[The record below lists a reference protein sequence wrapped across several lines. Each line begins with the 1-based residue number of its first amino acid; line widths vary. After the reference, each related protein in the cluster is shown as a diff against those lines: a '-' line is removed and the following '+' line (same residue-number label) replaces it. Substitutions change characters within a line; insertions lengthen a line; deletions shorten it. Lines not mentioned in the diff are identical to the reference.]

1 MSSISMQGPLCNEY
15 TLHDQIISP
24 KFKICADNQ
33 NHSVNPSH
41 LSPPA
46 SLFFLFQI
54 LPVTYTSIYIMSDE
68 KNLSEGLQF
77 ISPLRALAGPNTSVS
92 YLTFTFQSVIIA
104 SPPLTPR
111 KVNTGLQNIGLSC
124 IWQGPEGRYEYS
136 VWYTFAAS
144 ASFNSSLLFVLRT
157 VPLKLLGASDVLKVS
172 HFGLKWPP
180 NAVRRCLVSG
190 ALTIYTDHSVLFVQ
204 AQIQSYCLMSSHPG
218 VCLSV
223 RFWKWHSSARAHFLR
238 VFIQLQRLNTSAW
251 KRSSEWKMCVLLVYC

>member
-1 MSSISMQGPLCNEY
+1 
-15 TLHDQIISP
+15 
-24 KFKICADNQ
+24 
-33 NHSVNPSH
+33 
-41 LSPPA
+41 
-46 SLFFLFQI
+46 
-54 LPVTYTSIYIMSDE
+54 MSDE

-104 SPPLTPR
+104 SPPLTQR

-124 IWQGPEGRYEYS
+124 ILQGPEGRHEYS

-157 VPLKLLGASDVLKVS
+157 VPLKLPGASDVLKVS